1 MLYRRFYVLAALLSL
16 GACATS
22 PADEGAVTS
31 GAAASESA
39 ALAPPIAA
47 GTALPAGYKVDS
59 ARTIIFGTNEA
70 WTGRLS
76 YSTASSADE
85 VFDFLHKEMPN
96 FGWSEVTAMRS
107 DPSVFTFN
115 SASTGRTATITIARS
130 VALKNTKVD
139 MVVATSN
146 AGASKP

>member
-1 MLYRRFYVLAALLSL
+1 
-16 GACATS
+16 
-22 PADEGAVTS
+22 
-31 GAAASESA
+31 
-39 ALAPPIAA
+39 
-47 GTALPAGYKVDS
+47 
-59 ARTIIFGTNEA
+59 
-70 WTGRLS
+70 
-76 YSTASSADE
+76 
-85 VFDFLHKEMPN
+85 MPN

-146 AGASKP
+146 AGAKP